1 MYLGGSALKARARP
15 APSLTLHLC
24 ISIFVSLS
32 RDSGSSFHS
41 AGRTL
46 LPSSPLLMLRGSQI
60 REALT
65 RSCSGWPVS
74 PSSPVG
80 SPPPGSEDAISA
92 GRTGFRSKVWAP
104 GTRSQG
110 KEPEGTHT
118 HIHIHACIQ
127 TYLCGKPRVHA
138 SIPGS
143 NPGHGALALPLS
155 AAATSVPSSEPP

>member
-1 MYLGGSALKARARP
+1 MKARARP

-104 GTRSQG
+104 GARSQG

-127 TYLCGKPRVHA
+127 TYLFMWKT
-138 SIPGS
+138 
-143 NPGHGALALPLS
+143 
-155 AAATSVPSSEPP
+155 TSSCQHPWFKSRTRGPSFAPVCSCDFCPQQ